1 MVPWDQFAA
10 FVESRHK
17 SKPQLV
23 LYADIDGQTGRMAGD
38 RKTPSGLGPMENPH
52 QVWSTT
58 LWQKWADIEIKDAF
72 ATMDE
77 VRLPDR
83 EMDKVFFF
91 FKLNIQIKIKM

>member
-1 MVPWDQFAA
+1 VVPWDQFAA

-23 LYADIDGQTGRMAGD
+23 SYADIDGQTGRMAGD
-38 RKTPSGLGPMENPH
+38 RKTPAGPGPMENPKA
-52 QVWSTT
+52 WSTR
-58 LWQKWADIEIKDAF
+58 LRQKWADIEIKDAF

-83 EMDKVFFF
+83 EMDKAFFF
-91 FKLNIQIKIKM
+91 FKLNIHTKIKM